1 LLSKDTLIKNIKDKN
16 ENWWFYK
23 EIKTICERLRIEP
36 EEVCYYPERTRDK
49 LEEDYYNRGEV
60 EMEIIEEIEDLIL
73 NYTYANKKKLIELI
87 KLNY

>member
-1 LLSKDTLIKNIKDKN
+1 MLSKDTLIKNIKDKN

-23 EIKTICERLRIEP
+23 EIKTICERLRIEL
-36 EEVCYYPERTRDK
+36 EEVCYYPDRTRDK

-73 NYTYANKKKLIELI
+73 NYTYANKKR
-87 KLNY
+87 LNEN